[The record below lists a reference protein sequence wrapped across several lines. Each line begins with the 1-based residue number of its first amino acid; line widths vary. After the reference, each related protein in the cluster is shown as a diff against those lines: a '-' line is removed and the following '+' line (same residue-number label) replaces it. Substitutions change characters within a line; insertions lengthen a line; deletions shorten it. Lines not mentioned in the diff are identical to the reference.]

1 MKASEPKSVD
11 SNYIL
16 YGVNTLKLG
25 GLFLYIYK
33 VYLNLELLNMR
44 PAEQS
49 DITQIFIT
57 LYLRQFALQISNLL
71 N

>member
-1 MKASEPKSVD
+1 MEASEPKSVD